1 MKNHF
6 DCPTSLQKTK
16 SLISFVFLFFAAAL
30 ITKAQTVNFAAGPSI
45 PYGAY
50 RSSNLQLEAPGMAKL
65 GYQVSVLVENNTKG
79 KRISPYVQFTNN
91 NNKIDQDVLIKYY
104 RSTGIQ
110 VFQNWKQNLLMAGAK
125 FNFFAPSYDLFF
137 KAGVGM
143 AWMNSF
149 GYSIILSDTT
159 VKPNKDYFVN
169 YNVLK
174 SNSLAYNTGIGANFY
189 LRNGVSLS
197 VGYDFYYANGNY
209 GYEKYTDQYGNVIS
223 AQRKVKNDIPL
234 SVGTFSFGV
243 KLLLLEKK
251 LF

>member
-30 ITKAQTVNFAAGPSI
+30 ITKAQTLTFSVGPSL
-45 PYGAY
+45 PYGTY
-50 RSSNLQLEAPGMAKL
+50 HSTNLQLEAPGMAKL
-65 GYQVSVLVENNTKG
+65 GYQISVLVENNTKG

-91 NNKIDQDVLIKYY
+91 NNKIDQDVLVKYY
-104 RSTGIQ
+104 GSTGVQ
-110 VFQNWKQNLLMAGAK
+110 VFQNWKQNLLMTGAK
-125 FNFFAPSYDLFF
+125 YNFFAPGFDLYL

-159 VKPNKDYFVN
+159 VKPSKAYFVN

-174 SNSLAYNTGIGANFY
+174 ANSLAYNAGIGANIY
-189 LRNGVSLS
+189 VRNGLAINFA
-197 VGYDFYYANGNY
+197 YDFLYAAGNY
-209 GYEKYTDQYGNVIS
+209 GYEKYTDQLGNVIV
-223 AQRKVKNDIPL
+223 AQKKVKNDVPL
-234 SVGTFSFGV
+234 SVGSFTIGL
-243 KLLLLEKK
+243 KLLLIEKK
-251 LF
+251 